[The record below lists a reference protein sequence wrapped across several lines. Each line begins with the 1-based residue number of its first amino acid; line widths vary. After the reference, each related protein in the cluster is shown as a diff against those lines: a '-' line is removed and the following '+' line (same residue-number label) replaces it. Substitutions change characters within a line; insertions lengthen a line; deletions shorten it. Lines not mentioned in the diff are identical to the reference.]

1 MSERIPAPQR
11 PWNAEED
18 RLLKQAVAI
27 HSEFDNWKNV
37 ALCVPGRTNKACRKV
52 RILSQGQ
59 IKSPDGLYIQRWLHS
74 LSPSVKKS
82 AWTQAEDQRLLEQ
95 YNLLGPKWS
104 AIARQIPGRTD
115 DACSKRYREA
125 LDPCLRRDE
134 WTAEED
140 AKLMGV
146 YSRIGGKWREVGQE
160 MQRSGLG
167 CRNRWS

>member
-1 MSERIPAPQR
+1 M
-11 PWNAEED
+11 
-18 RLLKQAVAI
+18 
-27 HSEFDNWKNV
+27 
-37 ALCVPGRTNKACRKV
+37 
-52 RILSQGQ
+52 
-59 IKSPDGLYIQRWLHS
+59 
-74 LSPSVKKS
+74 KKS